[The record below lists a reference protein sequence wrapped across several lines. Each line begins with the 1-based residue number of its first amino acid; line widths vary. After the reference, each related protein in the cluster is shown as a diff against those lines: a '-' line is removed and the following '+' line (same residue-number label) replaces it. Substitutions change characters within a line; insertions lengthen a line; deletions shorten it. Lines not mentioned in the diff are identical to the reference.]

1 LKYLVSTVTIFNSY
15 LFLNKL
21 LSVRFNLLHPFLS
34 KITLYAASIDSNYT
48 VCRKNLIMVISS
60 SHIYSK
66 SNLDVVNINTA
77 NKINVKRFTQN
88 GQIQIYQSSY
98 RGSYSSIIRDSLRNA
113 ALGRKV
119 LLIQFMKGGVKQG
132 VYNAVRLCGNLTWV
146 RSSHSF
152 DQYNIEA
159 VENNK
164 NLKKSIHES
173 TIELWNFCK
182 KELQSGENDQIIL
195 DEIFL
200 AIVMKIIDKDDLIS
214 TLENRFISG
223 DVILT
228 GTAIPKDLL
237 LMANQIT
244 ELRS

>member
-1 LKYLVSTVTIFNSY
+1 MN
-15 LFLNKL
+15 
-21 LSVRFNLLHPFLS
+21 
-34 KITLYAASIDSNYT
+34 
-48 VCRKNLIMVISS
+48 ISS
-60 SHIYSK
+60 
-66 SNLDVVNINTA
+66 A
-77 NKINVKRFTQN
+77 NKTNSKKFIQN

-119 LLIQFMKGGVKQG
+119 LLVQFMKGGVNQG
-132 VYNAVRLCGNLTWV
+132 IANAVKLCGNLTWV

-152 DQYNIEA
+152 DQYNSDEIEK
-159 VENNK
+159 NK
-164 NLKKSIHES
+164 NLKQSIHKS
-173 TIELWNFCK
+173 TFELWNFCK
-182 KELQSGENDQIIL
+182 EELQSGEKDQIIL

-200 AIVMKIIDKDDLIS
+200 AIDMRIIDKDDLIS

-228 GTAIPKDLL
+228 GTDIPKDLL

-244 ELRS
+244 QLRS

>member
-1 LKYLVSTVTIFNSY
+1 
-15 LFLNKL
+15 
-21 LSVRFNLLHPFLS
+21 
-34 KITLYAASIDSNYT
+34 
-48 VCRKNLIMVISS
+48 MVISS
-60 SHIYSK
+60 PNSYSE
-66 SNLDVVNINTA
+66 SNLDVVKKSSDNTINL
-77 NKINVKRFTQN
+77 KRLTQN

-119 LLIQFMKGGVKQG
+119 LLVQFMKGGVKQG
-132 VYNAVRLCGNLTWV
+132 INNAVKLCGNLTWV
-146 RSSHSF
+146 RSSQSF
-152 DQYNIEA
+152 DQYDSKEI
-159 VENNK
+159 ENNK
-164 NLKKSIHES
+164 NLKKIIHES
-173 TIELWNFCK
+173 IYELWSFCK
-182 KELQSGENDQIIL
+182 KELLSGKHDQVIL

-200 AIVMKIIDKDDLIS
+200 AIEMKIIDKDDLIS

-228 GTAIPKDLL
+228 GTGIPKDLL

>member
-1 LKYLVSTVTIFNSY
+1 
-15 LFLNKL
+15 
-21 LSVRFNLLHPFLS
+21 
-34 KITLYAASIDSNYT
+34 
-48 VCRKNLIMVISS
+48 MVISS
-60 SHIYSK
+60 PNSYSE
-66 SNLDVVNINTA
+66 SNLHVVKISSD
-77 NKINVKRFTQN
+77 NKINLKRLTQN

-119 LLIQFMKGGVKQG
+119 LLVQFMKGGVKQG
-132 VYNAVRLCGNLTWV
+132 IKNAVTLCGNLTWV
-146 RSSHSF
+146 RSSQSF
-152 DQYNIEA
+152 DQYDSEEI
-159 VENNK
+159 ENNK
-164 NLKKSIHES
+164 NLKKIIHES
-173 TIELWNFCK
+173 IYELWSFCK
-182 KELQSGENDQIIL
+182 QELLSGKHDQIIL

-200 AIVMKIIDKDDLIS
+200 AIEMKIIDKDDLIS

-228 GTAIPKDLL
+228 GTGIPKDLL

>member
-1 LKYLVSTVTIFNSY
+1 
-15 LFLNKL
+15 
-21 LSVRFNLLHPFLS
+21 
-34 KITLYAASIDSNYT
+34 
-48 VCRKNLIMVISS
+48 MVISS
-60 SHIYSK
+60 SHNYSK
-66 SNLDVVNINTA
+66 SNLDVVNINTS
-77 NKINVKRFTQN
+77 NKINVNRFRQN

-98 RGSYSSIIRDSLRNA
+98 RGSYPSIIRDSLRNA

-119 LLIQFMKGGVKQG
+119 LLVQFMKGGVNQG
-132 VYNAVRLCGNLTWV
+132 IANAVNLCGNLTWI

-152 DQYNIEA
+152 DQYNYEEIK
-159 VENNK
+159 NDK
-164 NLKKSIHES
+164 NLKESIHKS
-173 TIELWNFCK
+173 TYELWNFCK
-182 KELQSGENDQIIL
+182 KELLSGENDQIIL

-200 AIVMKIIDKDDLIS
+200 AIEMNIIDKDDLIS
-214 TLENRFISG
+214 TLENRFILG

>member
-1 LKYLVSTVTIFNSY
+1 
-15 LFLNKL
+15 
-21 LSVRFNLLHPFLS
+21 
-34 KITLYAASIDSNYT
+34 
-48 VCRKNLIMVISS
+48 MVISS
-60 SHIYSK
+60 SSNYSK
-66 SNLDVVNINTA
+66 SNFDVVNINTV
-77 NKINVKRFTQN
+77 NKSNVKRFAQN

-119 LLIQFMKGGVKQG
+119 LLVQFMKGGVKQG
-132 VYNAVRLCGNLTWV
+132 INNPVKLCGNLTWI

-152 DQYNIEA
+152 DQYDSEEI
-159 VENNK
+159 ENNED
-164 NLKKSIHES
+164 LKKSIHAS
-173 TIELWNFCK
+173 TFELWNFCK
-182 KELQSGENDQIIL
+182 KELLNGENDQIIL

-200 AIVMKIIDKDDLIS
+200 AIEKNIINKDDLIS
-214 TLENRFISG
+214 TLENRFLSG

-228 GTAIPKDLL
+228 GTGIPKDLL

>member
-1 LKYLVSTVTIFNSY
+1 
-15 LFLNKL
+15 
-21 LSVRFNLLHPFLS
+21 
-34 KITLYAASIDSNYT
+34 
-48 VCRKNLIMVISS
+48 MVISS
-60 SHIYSK
+60 ANSYST
-66 SNLDVVNINTA
+66 SDIDVVNISSA
-77 NKINVKRFTQN
+77 NKTNSKKFIHN

-119 LLIQFMKGGVKQG
+119 LLVQFMKGGVKQG
-132 VYNAVRLCGNLTWV
+132 VANAVNLCGNLTWI
-146 RSSHSF
+146 RSSNSF
-152 DQYNIEA
+152 DQYDSEEI
-159 VENNK
+159 ENNK
-164 NLKKSIHES
+164 NLKESIHES
-173 TIELWNFCK
+173 THELWNFCK
-182 KELQSGENDQIIL
+182 KELLSGENDQIIL

-200 AIVMKIIDKDDLIS
+200 AIELKIIDKDDLIS

-228 GTAIPKDLL
+228 GTGIPKDLL

>member
-1 LKYLVSTVTIFNSY
+1 
-15 LFLNKL
+15 
-21 LSVRFNLLHPFLS
+21 
-34 KITLYAASIDSNYT
+34 
-48 VCRKNLIMVISS
+48 MVISS

-66 SNLDVVNINTA
+66 GNLDVVKTNNAKKT
-77 NKINVKRFTQN
+77 NVKKFSQN

-98 RGSYSSIIRDSLRNA
+98 RGSYTSIIRDSLRNA

-119 LLIQFMKGGVKQG
+119 LLIQFMKGGVRQG
-132 VYNAVRLCGNLTWV
+132 VDHAIKLCGNLTWV

-152 DQYNIEA
+152 DQYNSEA
-159 VENNK
+159 IENNK
-164 NLKKSIHES
+164 NLKKSIYES
-173 TIELWNFCK
+173 TNELWNFCK
-182 KELQSGENDQIIL
+182 RELQSGENDQIIL

-200 AIVMKIIDKDDLIS
+200 AIDMKIIDKDDLIS

-228 GTAIPKDLL
+228 GTDIPKDLL

>member
-1 LKYLVSTVTIFNSY
+1 MQCNRIQII
-15 LFLNKL
+15 
-21 LSVRFNLLHPFLS
+21 LHVDKKS
-34 KITLYAASIDSNYT
+34 K
-48 VCRKNLIMVISS
+48 IMVISS
-60 SHIYSK
+60 PNRYSK
-66 SNLDVVNINTA
+66 NNLDVINLGSDS
-77 NKINVKRFTQN
+77 KINLKRFNNN

-98 RGSYSSIIRDSLRNA
+98 RGSYSSIISDSLRNA

-119 LLIQFMKGGVKQG
+119 LLVQLMKGGVKQG
-132 VYNAVRLCGNLTWV
+132 ITNAIKLCGNLTWI

-152 DQYNIEA
+152 DQYNSEEI
-159 VENNK
+159 ENNET
-164 NLKKSIHES
+164 LKQSIHES
-173 TIELWNFCK
+173 TYELWKFCK
-182 KELQSGENDQIIL
+182 NELLSGENDQIIL

-200 AIVMKIIDKDDLIS
+200 AIEMKIIDKDDLIS

-228 GTAIPKDLL
+228 GTGIPKDLL

>member
-1 LKYLVSTVTIFNSY
+1 MVT
-15 LFLNKL
+15 
-21 LSVRFNLLHPFLS
+21 
-34 KITLYAASIDSNYT
+34 
-48 VCRKNLIMVISS
+48 SS
-60 SHIYSK
+60 SHTYSK

-77 NKINVKRFTQN
+77 HKINGKRFTQN

-98 RGSYSSIIRDSLRNA
+98 RGSYPSIIRDSLRNA

-119 LLIQFMKGGVKQG
+119 LLIQFMRGGVKQG
-132 VYNAVRLCGNLTWV
+132 IDNAVKLCGNLTWI

-152 DQYNIEA
+152 DQYNSEEID
-159 VENNK
+159 NNK

-173 TIELWNFCK
+173 TFELWNFCK
-182 KELQSGENDQIIL
+182 KKLQSGEYEQIIL

-200 AIVMKIIDKDDLIS
+200 AIDMQIIDKHDLIS

-228 GTAIPKDLL
+228 GTDIPKDLL

>member
-1 LKYLVSTVTIFNSY
+1 
-15 LFLNKL
+15 
-21 LSVRFNLLHPFLS
+21 
-34 KITLYAASIDSNYT
+34 
-48 VCRKNLIMVISS
+48 MVFSS

-66 SNLDVVNINTA
+66 GNLDVVKTNPA
-77 NKINVKRFTQN
+77 NKIKVKKISQN
-88 GQIQIYQSSY
+88 GQIQIYQSPY
-98 RGSYSSIIRDSLRNA
+98 RGCYTSIIRDSLRNA

-132 VYNAVRLCGNLTWV
+132 VDHAVKLCGNLTWV
-146 RSSHSF
+146 RSSHSY
-152 DQYNIEA
+152 DQYTSEA
-159 VENNK
+159 IDNNK
-164 NLKKSIHES
+164 TLKKSIYES

-182 KELQSGENDQIIL
+182 RELQSGENDQIIL

-200 AIVMKIIDKDDLIS
+200 AIDMKFIDKDDLIS

-228 GTAIPKDLL
+228 GTDIPKDLL

>member
-1 LKYLVSTVTIFNSY
+1 MVNSSSNNYFKSNADVVS
-15 LFLNKL
+15 
-21 LSVRFNLLHPFLS
+21 
-34 KITLYAASIDSNYT
+34 
-48 VCRKNLIMVISS
+48 ISS
-60 SHIYSK
+60 TNKTNLK
-66 SNLDVVNINTA
+66 SF
-77 NKINVKRFTQN
+77 RQN

-113 ALGRKV
+113 AIGRKV
-119 LLIQFMKGGVKQG
+119 LLVQFMKGGVKQG
-132 VYNAVRLCGNLTWV
+132 IANAVKLCGNLTWI
-146 RSSHSF
+146 RSSNSF
-152 DQYNIEA
+152 DQNHSAEI
-159 VENNK
+159 ENNK

-173 TIELWNFCK
+173 TLELWNFCK
-182 KELQSGENDQIIL
+182 KELLSGENDQIIL

-200 AIVMKIIDKDDLIS
+200 AIEMKIIDKDDLIS

-228 GTAIPKDLL
+228 GTDIPKDLL

>member
-1 LKYLVSTVTIFNSY
+1 
-15 LFLNKL
+15 
-21 LSVRFNLLHPFLS
+21 
-34 KITLYAASIDSNYT
+34 
-48 VCRKNLIMVISS
+48 MVLSS
-60 SHIYSK
+60 SPIYSK

-77 NKINVKRFTQN
+77 NKINGKRLTQN

-98 RGSYSSIIRDSLRNA
+98 RGSYPSIIRDSLRNA

-119 LLIQFMKGGVKQG
+119 LLIQFMRGGVKQG
-132 VYNAVRLCGNLTWV
+132 IDNAVKLCGNLTWI

-152 DQYNIEA
+152 DQYNSEA
-159 VENNK
+159 IENNK

-173 TIELWNFCK
+173 IFELWDFCK
-182 KELQSGENDQIIL
+182 KELQSEKYEQIIL

-200 AIVMKIIDKDDLIS
+200 AIDMKIIDKDDLIS

-228 GTAIPKDLL
+228 GTDIPKDLL

>member
-1 LKYLVSTVTIFNSY
+1 
-15 LFLNKL
+15 
-21 LSVRFNLLHPFLS
+21 
-34 KITLYAASIDSNYT
+34 
-48 VCRKNLIMVISS
+48 MVISS

-66 SNLDVVNINTA
+66 GNLDIVKTHTA
-77 NKINVKRFTQN
+77 NKINVKQFSQN

-98 RGSYSSIIRDSLRNA
+98 RGSYTAIIRDSLRNA
-113 ALGRKV
+113 ALGRQV

-132 VYNAVRLCGNLTWV
+132 VDNAVKLCGNLTWV

-152 DQYNIEA
+152 DQHNYEEI
-159 VENNK
+159 ENNE

-173 TIELWNFCK
+173 TLELWNFCK
-182 KELQSGENDQIIL
+182 KELRSGENDQIIL

-200 AIVMKIIDKDDLIS
+200 AIEMKIIDKDDLIS

-228 GTAIPKDLL
+228 GTDIPKDLL

>member
-1 LKYLVSTVTIFNSY
+1 
-15 LFLNKL
+15 
-21 LSVRFNLLHPFLS
+21 
-34 KITLYAASIDSNYT
+34 
-48 VCRKNLIMVISS
+48 MVISS

-66 SNLDVVNINTA
+66 SNLDVLDINTA
-77 NKINVKRFTQN
+77 NKSNVKKFTRN

-98 RGSYSSIIRDSLRNA
+98 RGSYTSIIRDSLRNA

-132 VYNAVRLCGNLTWV
+132 VDNAIKLCGNLTWV
-146 RSSHSF
+146 RSSNSL
-152 DQYNIEA
+152 DQYNSEEI
-159 VENNK
+159 ENNE
-164 NLKKSIHES
+164 NLKQSIFES
-173 TIELWNFCK
+173 TNELWNFCK
-182 KELQSGENDQIIL
+182 KELLSGENDQIIL

-200 AIVMKIIDKDDLIS
+200 AIEMKIIDKDDLIS

-228 GTAIPKDLL
+228 GTDIPKDLL

>member
-1 LKYLVSTVTIFNSY
+1 
-15 LFLNKL
+15 
-21 LSVRFNLLHPFLS
+21 
-34 KITLYAASIDSNYT
+34 
-48 VCRKNLIMVISS
+48 MVISS
-60 SHIYSK
+60 SNSYSK
-66 SNLDVVNINTA
+66 SNLDVVRLSSG
-77 NKINVKRFTQN
+77 NKINPQKITQN

-98 RGSYSSIIRDSLRNA
+98 RGSFSSIISDSLRNA

-132 VYNAVRLCGNLTWV
+132 VTNAVNLCGNLTWV
-146 RSSHSF
+146 RSSHSL
-152 DQYNIEA
+152 DQYNSEEI
-159 VENNK
+159 ENNK
-164 NLKKSIHES
+164 ILKKSIHES
-173 TIELWNFCK
+173 IDELWNFCK
-182 KELQSGENDQIIL
+182 KELQSGENDQVIL

-200 AIVMKIIDKDDLIS
+200 AIEMNFIDKDDLIS

-228 GTAIPKDLL
+228 GTDIPKDLL